1 MLVKPVNCP
10 PLSLSLWHCALWLG
24 NPLHTQLQ
32 FSIPIIAAGPW
43 WFRAGQAPLLLDN
56 ANDYIRAN
64 WMGPGGDEHL
74 GSNMQYWGSSTVI
87 CCGVRVLFL
96 FEVWTRM
103 VEQLTCRSVWLRR
116 EYKLVELKA
125 PKSYFLQQPLI
136 ISHEVLHEEMFCP
149 SRSSFGYFT
158 EEILVCVC
166 VFALFST
173 G

>member
-1 MLVKPVNCP
+1 MLVEPVNCP
-10 PLSLSLWHCALWLG
+10 SLSLSLWHCALWPG

-96 FEVWTRM
+96 FEVWTSM
-103 VEQLTCRSVWLRR
+103 VEQLTCRSVW
-116 EYKLVELKA
+116 
-125 PKSYFLQQPLI
+125 
-136 ISHEVLHEEMFCP
+136 FCS

-158 EEILVCVC
+158 QEISVCVC
-166 VFALFST
+166 VCFCALLHWLKLAKLSWKKVVACVLSVSEDGT
-173 G
+173 